1 MPAPPMPDRRRILAL
16 GALLLLALPGR
27 AEDFPLGALF
37 GLTGAGSVYSRDGVE
52 GLTVA
57 VDEVNAA
64 GGLLG
69 RHPLRLAL
77 ADDRSDPAA
86 AAAEAGRLIGEHGVR
101 AIIGTYSSACAL
113 AIRPLVAGAR
123 VLHLAPIS
131 NTERLTADYADGWS
145 FLMVPSTHMQARA
158 VALGVARLARRHGWT
173 SFSTLA
179 SDYEFGRSTQAVFVA
194 TLRQMAPGLVLR
206 QAVWPALGERSF
218 GPILDRLAA
227 DRPGFVFVSLAS
239 DDNAAWVEQAK
250 ARDFFRSFPCPGA
263 LVSVAELQNQGAALP
278 RGMMGLARAPFF
290 AHLDVPMMQR
300 FVAGYRARYGRLP
313 SDWAVMCY
321 DSVQALRQA
330 AARAGSIDP
339 ARMRTALLDLEL
351 DTCRG
356 RLLMRAL
363 DRQLACPSYLG
374 TVGDDPAWP
383 FPVLRDLMVIP
394 GAECMRSEDEVREL
408 RRR

>member
-1 MPAPPMPDRRRILAL
+1 MPDLR
-16 GALLLLALPGR
+16 ALLLLLPLLLA
-27 AEDFPLGALF
+27 AEEFPLGALL
-37 GLTGAGSVYSRDGVE
+37 GMTGAGSAYSRDGAD
-52 GLTVA
+52 GLALA

-69 RHPLRLAL
+69 RHPLRLVL
-77 ADDRSDPAA
+77 ADDRSQPALA
-86 AAAEAGRLIGEHGVR
+86 ASEARRLIGEQRVR
-101 AIIGTYSSACAL
+101 AMIGTYSSACAL
-113 AIRPLVAGAR
+113 AIRPVAAESQ

-131 NTERLTADYADGWS
+131 NTERLTADDADGWS

-158 VALGVARLARRHGWT
+158 VALGVARLARRNGWT
-173 SFSTLA
+173 SYATLA

-194 TLRQMAPGLVLR
+194 ALQQVAPQLRLRQVL
-206 QAVWPALGERSF
+206 WPQLGEQRF
-218 GPILDRLAA
+218 IPFIDRLVAEK
-227 DRPGFVFVSLAS
+227 PSFVFVSLAS

-263 LVSVAELQNQGAALP
+263 LVSVTELQHQGDALP

-300 FVAGYRARYGRLP
+300 FMAAFRARFGRLP
-313 SDWAVMCY
+313 SDWAVLCY

-330 AARAGSIDP
+330 AVRAGGIEP
-339 ARMRTALLDLEL
+339 GQLRAALLGLEL

-363 DRQLACPSYLG
+363 DRQLVCPSYLG

-383 FPVLRDLMVIP
+383 FPVFKDLMMIP
-394 GAECMRSEDEVREL
+394 GAECMRSEDEVREM
-408 RRR
+408 RRH